1 MIKFEVSGLEIDN
14 PTNALSH
21 YEIKFSQD
29 VNADWLISVIR
40 NALILEDMGKDIQDL
55 VKENATNV
63 RAEFRIM
70 SR

>member
-1 MIKFEVSGLEIDN
+1 MIEFEVSGLEKDN

-40 NALILEDMGKDIQDL
+40 NALILENMDKDIHDL
-55 VKENATNV
+55 AKESNRIV